1 MAGINQLLSK
11 DLIVVPMEATDPAS
25 AIDELLEPLIQHKL
39 ITDPTVCR
47 ESIMKRERRQS
58 TGIGKGVAL
67 PHCYCDCVDDIRIVF
82 GISTQGIDFRSVD
95 GLTCHIFVLIISP
108 PDRKDKH
115 LKLISRFNKM
125 LDRSSLRRSLLTAM
139 GPEDVIETFQEFES
153 EID

>member
-1 MAGINQLLSK
+1 MTSINQLLSK
-11 DLIVVPMEATDPAS
+11 DLIVVPMEATDPGS
-25 AIDELLEPLIQHKL
+25 AIDELLEPLIQHNL
-39 ITDPTVCR
+39 ITDPNVCR

-82 GISTQGIDFRSVD
+82 GISTGGIEFKAVD
-95 GLTCHIFVLIISP
+95 GLSCHIFVLLISP
-108 PDRKDKH
+108 PNQKEKH

-125 LDRSSLRRSLLTAM
+125 LDRSSLRKSLLNATV
-139 GPEDVIETFQEFES
+139 PEDVIEIFQDIES